1 MSGQLTR
8 EVALAPFTSFQV
20 GGPAEWFLQP
30 DCDLTMT
37 DTLAWVRQEGLPVTV
52 LGLGTNMLIS
62 DHGVRGLVL
71 HLKTWR
77 GVRVL
82 EEGIIEVRAGE
93 PIARLSLQMAR
104 RGWAGLEWSIGV
116 PGSVGGAVV
125 MNAGAHGSQMADTL
139 ESVEVLTETGE
150 RRFLDAGELGLGYRS
165 SALQN
170 RGWVVL
176 NARIRLLP
184 GGDAGQLVEK
194 IEGYSSHRRRT
205 QPTGFPNCGS
215 VFRNPTKQSNIELPS
230 YAAGW
235 LLEHCNLKGLRVGA
249 AQVAEQHANFILN
262 RGGATARD
270 ILSLMRQMRDRVYQ
284 QWGVLLEP
292 EVRIL
297 GEDSAC

>member
-1 MSGQLTR
+1 MNSRLTR
-8 EVALAPFTSFQV
+8 EVTLAPFTSFQV

-30 DCDLTMT
+30 DCDQTLT
-37 DTLAWVRQEGLPVTV
+37 DTLAWVREEGLPVTV

-77 GVRVL
+77 GIRVL
-82 EEGIIEVRAGE
+82 EEGIIEVRSGE

-104 RGWAGLEWSIGV
+104 RGWAGLEWAIGV

-150 RRFLDAGELGLGYRS
+150 RRLLDAGELGLGYRS

-176 NARIRLLP
+176 NARIRLTP
-184 GGDAGQLVEK
+184 GADAGHLVEK
-194 IEGYSSHRRRT
+194 IEHYSSHRRQT

-215 VFRNPTKQSNIELPS
+215 VFRNPLRQSAIELPS

-235 LLEHCNLKGLRVGA
+235 LLDHCNLKGQRVGA

-270 ILSLMRQMRDRVYQ
+270 ILLLMRQMRERVYQ
-284 QWGVLLEP
+284 RWGVLLEP

-297 GEDSAC
+297 GENLAS